1 MMMMV
6 GTVRRQV
13 HSERIR
19 LADAARV
26 GGLLWRFH
34 ECRGGRWWLTASKYG
49 GCRGFVAAGAGGLLC
64 ETNHGLRVRGGR
76 DEGTTYGLHYL
87 LNR

>member
-1 MMMMV
+1 MMMV

-26 GGLLWRFH
+26 GGFVMAIPRMS
-34 ECRGGRWWLTASKYG
+34 GRSLVADCKQIRRRQGVCCG
-49 GCRGFVAAGAGGLLC
+49 GCGGL
-64 ETNHGLRVRGGR
+64 VV
-76 DEGTTYGLHYL
+76 
-87 LNR
+87 